1 MSTSFSPTSLAA
13 GAARQQVLGAV
24 DLGRLG
30 QHGGAA
36 VAHQQVDGGAERRVG
51 GDAGIAVRAAAL
63 QGEHQ
68 LAGGDRL
75 AVRLVGA
82 GQHLLDA
89 GDAGLDGLLGAAGVL
104 DGHGAEVVA
113 LDQAVLLL
121 EPRDLEHLAAEAH
134 HQRGGQVGM
143 AGVAPL
149 RALERLVA
157 LALGG
162 EAAAGA
168 VHEGDDAVDV
178 GVLLQDAGPGDG
190 LGHEAGHR
198 GRAVHAGQDADVVA
212 RAGLAVGAA
221 EAFEGGARLGRQQL
235 LVARILGEGVVA
247 LEGGERAVVRVHVA
261 AGSDVLGGEADDL
274 AELEDRLALGDRL
287 RPPSCGRASRGRRP

>member
-1 MSTSFSPTSLAA
+1 
-13 GAARQQVLGAV
+13 
-24 DLGRLG
+24 
-30 QHGGAA
+30 
-36 VAHQQVDGGAERRVG
+36 
-51 GDAGIAVRAAAL
+51 
-63 QGEHQ
+63 
-68 LAGGDRL
+68 
-75 AVRLVGA
+75 
-82 GQHLLDA
+82 
-89 GDAGLDGLLGAAGVL
+89 
-104 DGHGAEVVA
+104 
-113 LDQAVLLL
+113 
-121 EPRDLEHLAAEAH
+121 
-134 HQRGGQVGM
+134 M

-168 VHEGDDAVDV
+168 VHERDDAVDV

-212 RAGLAVGAA
+212 RADLAVGAA
-221 EAFEGGARLGRQQL
+221 EALEGGARLGRQQL

-261 AGSDVLGGEADDL
+261 AGRDVLGGEADDL

-287 RPPSCGRASRGRRP
+287 RRHLVAAHHAGRRLDALHGDARLDRVDRDDDVVARIEAQRARRLLLRLVLHGVSPVCLEVSDPLGQTP